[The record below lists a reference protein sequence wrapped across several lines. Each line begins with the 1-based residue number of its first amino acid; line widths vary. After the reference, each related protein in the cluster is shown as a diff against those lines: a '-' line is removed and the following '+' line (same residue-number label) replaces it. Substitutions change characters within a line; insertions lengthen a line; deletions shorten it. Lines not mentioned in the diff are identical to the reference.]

1 MGADNTF
8 KRATQLR
15 EAGNLSAIQKLFA
28 GGDAAIKKNVLNG
41 LAGKAGGGP
50 EVGEGIIALAVE
62 GAGHPSPM
70 VRYWAAKVIQ
80 EQGAY
85 RVDVTPA
92 HTALLELLADPEP
105 EVRRMA
111 AYAVGNVCKQRLDW
125 TRHFAA
131 LRQLVQD
138 KSLYVPE
145 AAARALANL
154 SRARLDIGPAV
165 PDLVRVLS
173 EGDDYDE
180 PRKEAAKAL
189 LHHARKSPEGRKQVH
204 RAVQGTALDP
214 GRREVRRFLEQLG
227 DL

>member
-1 MGADNTF
+1 MGENLAFN
-8 KRATQLR
+8 RATQLR
-15 EAGNLSAIQKLFA
+15 EAGNLAGIRKLFA
-28 GGDAAIKKNVLNG
+28 GGDTAIKQQVLNG

-50 EVGEGIIALAVE
+50 EVGPGIIALAVE
-62 GAGHPSPM
+62 GAGHPSPK
-70 VRYWAAKVIQ
+70 VRWWAAKVIQ

-92 HTALLELLADPEP
+92 HEALLELLADSDA

-111 AYAVGNVCKQRLDW
+111 AYATGTVCKQRLDW

-131 LRQLVQD
+131 LRRLVRD

-154 SRARLDIGPAV
+154 SRAKLDIGPAV
-165 PDLVRVLS
+165 VDLVRVLS
-173 EGDDYDE
+173 GGDDYDE

-189 LHHARKSPEGRKQVH
+189 LHHARKSPKGRDQVCK
-204 RAVQGTALDP
+204 AVRSAALDT
-214 GRREVRRFLEQLG
+214 GRREVRRFLDQLG
-227 DL
+227 AL